1 MKVTY
6 TLLVAAS
13 LFCGAASASEQPTDP
28 APTKPMKAEFSIYS
42 GDMGD
47 ERAPTSTDRKLA
59 VEVTGLAAKEIFDSI
74 YPDAKVTCSDEKGQ
88 RLRRKDRLWCSFSP
102 SDGYR
107 CYFGFDLR
115 TGKSI
120 GGASC

>member
-1 MKVTY
+1 MKATY
-6 TLLVAAS
+6 TLLAAAS
-13 LFCGAASASEQPTDP
+13 LFCRTASAGEQATDP

-47 ERAPTSTDRKLA
+47 ERAPTITDRKLA
-59 VEVTGLAAKEIFDSI
+59 VEVTGQAAREIFDSI
-74 YPDAKVTCSDEKGQ
+74 YPDAKVTCSDGKGQ

>member
-1 MKVTY
+1 MKATY

-13 LFCGAASASEQPTDP
+13 LFCGTASAGEQATDP
-28 APTKPMKAEFSIYS
+28 APTKPMEAEFSIYS

-47 ERAPTSTDRKLA
+47 ERAPTITDRKLA
-59 VEVTGLAAKEIFDSI
+59 VEVTGQAAREIFDSI

>member
-1 MKVTY
+1 MKTAP
-6 TLLVAAS
+6 LLFAVGCI
-13 LFCGAASASEQPTDP
+13 FCGTARAGEQPADP
-28 APTKPMKAEFSIYS
+28 APAAPMSAKYLIYS

-47 ERAPTSTDRKLA
+47 ERAPTKTDRKLSIQ
-59 VEVTGLAAKEIFDSI
+59 VSGQAAREIFDSI
-74 YPDAKVTCSDEKGQ
+74 YPDSKVTCSEEKGQ
-88 RLRRKDRLWCSFSP
+88 RLREKGELWCAFSP
-102 SDGYR
+102 SNGYR

>member
-1 MKVTY
+1 MKISH
-6 TLLVAAS
+6 LLLTAAWFLS
-13 LFCGAASASEQPTDP
+13 ETAGAQEPAVDP
-28 APTKPMKAEFSIYS
+28 APTKPLNAQYSIYS

-47 ERAPTSTDRKLA
+47 ERAPTRTDRKLA

-74 YPDAKVTCSDEKGQ
+74 YPDSKVTCSDEKGE
-88 RLRRKDRLWCSFSP
+88 RLRRKDHLWCSYAP